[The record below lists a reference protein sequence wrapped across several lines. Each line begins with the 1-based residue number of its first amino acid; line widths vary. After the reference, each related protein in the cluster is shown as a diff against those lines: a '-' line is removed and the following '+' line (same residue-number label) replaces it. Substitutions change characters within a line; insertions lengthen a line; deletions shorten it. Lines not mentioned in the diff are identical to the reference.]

1 MKNLEEDIQ
10 NALSIPTRFFQKW
23 TEINGGLQM
32 FLQTKEKFRLSKN
45 IILVLEGR
53 ESKML
58 RKSLGQ
64 IEILV
69 LLDGEFPGR
78 FLLKC
83 CQDE

>member
-1 MKNLEEDIQ
+1 
-10 NALSIPTRFFQKW
+10 
-23 TEINGGLQM
+23 M

-83 CQDE
+83 SQDE

>member
-1 MKNLEEDIQ
+1 MKNSEEDIQ

-58 RKSLGQ
+58 GKSLGQ

-83 CQDE
+83 SQDE

>member
-1 MKNLEEDIQ
+1 
-10 NALSIPTRFFQKW
+10 
-23 TEINGGLQM
+23 M

-64 IEILV
+64 IEILM
-69 LLDGEFPGR
+69 LLDGEFPAR

-83 CQDE
+83 SQDE

>member
-1 MKNLEEDIQ
+1 MEGCRCFYKLKRSLD
-10 NALSIPTRFFQKW
+10 FQ
-23 TEINGGLQM
+23 
-32 FLQTKEKFRLSKN
+32 KN

-58 RKSLGQ
+58 GKSLGQ

-83 CQDE
+83 SQDE